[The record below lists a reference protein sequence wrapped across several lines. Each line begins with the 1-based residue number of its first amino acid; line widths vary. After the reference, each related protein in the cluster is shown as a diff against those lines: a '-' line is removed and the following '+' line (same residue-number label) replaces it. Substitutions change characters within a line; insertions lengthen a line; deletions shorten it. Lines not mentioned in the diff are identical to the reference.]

1 MGAIGNPRIGLRN
14 LQDEVA
20 DSWNGARRQAGREP
34 ILGKMRGSMWRTG
47 VHVLRAVEG
56 HSSATPKCPPASE
69 QTIRHSPAHRGILLW
84 REKGMPHEPRQQCEV
99 HDAKRKKPDTQR

>member
-56 HSSATPKCPPASE
+56 HNSATPKCPPASE